1 MRIGILACALL
12 FATGLSGCGTTFV
25 LPELNDAQNTKAAS
39 MFADA
44 QSESKRKPLSKK
56 SAERRFNRV
65 AKKVGP
71 VGKQY
76 CEALTQNQQNF
87 NCNVDIAIDHKM
99 QQRNAYFT
107 YNKKG
112 EPIIRMS
119 MPLLQDTAND
129 DEVAFVMGHEYGHLI
144 GKHIE
149 KQQTQAVVGALV
161 LGAIAAAATA
171 QSTAYGTYYDTDTVA
186 AAVDIGAAAG
196 SMAYSQTYELEG
208 DTLGTR
214 IAASA
219 GYDPL
224 EGAKF
229 FARPED
235 AKTQSGK
242 LSFWGTHPP
251 NEKRFA
257 TVLATMEEIEADIE
271 LKRKQN

>member
-1 MRIGILACALL
+1 
-12 FATGLSGCGTTFV
+12 
-25 LPELNDAQNTKAAS
+25 
-39 MFADA
+39 
-44 QSESKRKPLSKK
+44 
-56 SAERRFNRV
+56 
-65 AKKVGP
+65 
-71 VGKQY
+71 
-76 CEALTQNQQNF
+76 
-87 NCNVDIAIDHKM
+87 
-99 QQRNAYFT
+99 
-107 YNKKG
+107 
-112 EPIIRMS
+112 MS

-129 DEVAFVMGHEYGHLI
+129 DEVSFVMGHEYGHLI

-149 KQQTQAVVGALV
+149 KQQTQAIVGALV
-161 LGAIAAAATA
+161 LGAITAAATA
-171 QSTAYGTYYDTDTVA
+171 QSTSYGTYYDTDAVA